1 VAKLLYR
8 LAHLARRRRGLVL
21 GIWLLVLAIA
31 GVGAVG
37 FAGKTTNQFSIP
49 GTQSQQALDHLREKL
64 PQAAGASGRIV
75 FAAPQGR
82 TITAPEAQQAIEG
95 VMAQV
100 GKTGQVAGAF
110 SPFTTKAISPD
121 QRIGLAQVQFS
132 VSPPE
137 LTDQTKNAIKAAT
150 DAATKAG
157 LEVAYSQEI
166 AGQMVAI
173 GATEG
178 IGVLIAAL
186 VLALTFGSLVA
197 AGLPMLTALVGVGIG
212 IGGLY
217 ALTSVIDMS
226 STAPVLAMMLGLAVG
241 IDYALFIVHRH
252 RKQVMS
258 GMDVDESIARAIGT
272 AGSAVFFAGL
282 TVIIALVGLT
292 IVGIPF
298 LSVMGLAAA
307 ATVGVAVLI
316 ALTLLPAILGFVGKR
331 IVSTKAASATT
342 ARAESRDLTK
352 KEAFGYRWARGIARR
367 PITALVLIVV
377 ALGALAIPAF
387 SLQMGL
393 PDDSTA
399 PDGSPQ
405 QRANALVTEA
415 FGPGFSGPLIVVADL
430 PSGVN
435 PQTALGA
442 LAGRL
447 GGVPDVTRV
456 VPAGVSPDG
465 TTAVLQMIPASG
477 PSTEATKQLVA
488 NLRGMVGEIHA
499 QTGSTIGVTGQTAI
513 NIDVSQKL
521 SDALP
526 LYLLVIVG
534 LSLILLAIMFRSI
547 LVPLKAT
554 AGFLLTVAASI
565 GAVVAIF
572 QWGWLGSVIG
582 VSHGAPI
589 ISFLPILMTGIL
601 FGLAMDYEVF
611 LVSGMRESFVHGDE
625 PRKAVVNGFGHSA
638 RVVTAA
644 ALIMTSVF
652 LGFVFSSDT
661 VIKSMGF
668 ALAFGVLVDAF
679 VIRMTLV
686 PALMTLFGRAA
697 WWFPRVLDRITPNV
711 DVEGE
716 TLARHMRKR
725 GRTAYVLCGRS
736 LSTEN

>member
-8 LAHLARRRRGLVL
+8 LAHFARRRRGLVL
-21 GIWLLVLAIA
+21 GVWLLVLAIA
-31 GVGAVG
+31 GAGALG
-37 FAGKTTNQFSIP
+37 LSGHTTNQFAIP
-49 GTQSQQALDHLREKL
+49 GTQSQQALDHLKDKL
-64 PQAAGASGRIV
+64 PQSAGASGRIV

-82 TITAPEAQQAIEG
+82 TITAPEVRQVIDG

-110 SPFTTKAISPD
+110 SPSMTKAISPD

-137 LTDQTKNAIKAAT
+137 VTDQTKDAIKAA
-150 DAATKAG
+150 AEEATKAG

-178 IGVLIAAL
+178 IGVVIAAL

-197 AGLPMLTALVGVGIG
+197 AGLPMLTALIGVGIG
-212 IGGLY
+212 IGGLF

-252 RKQVMS
+252 RKQVLS

-307 ATVGVAVLI
+307 ATVAIAVLV
-316 ALTLLPAILGFVGKR
+316 ALTLVPAILGFVGKR
-331 IVSTKAASATT
+331 IVSAKAVAK
-342 ARAESRDLTK
+342 AEKTGED
-352 KEAFGYRWARGIARR
+352 KEAFGYRWARGVARR
-367 PITALVLIVV
+367 PVTALVLIVV
-377 ALGALAIPAF
+377 SLGALAIPAF
-387 SLQMGL
+387 SLEMGL

-405 QRANALVTEA
+405 QRANALVTEG

-430 PSGVN
+430 PSGVD
-435 PQTALGA
+435 PQVALGT
-442 LAGRL
+442 LVGKL
-447 GGVPDVTRV
+447 EHVPDVVRA

-465 TTAVLQMIPASG
+465 ATAVVQVIPASG
-477 PSTEATKQLVA
+477 PSTEATKDLVSR
-488 NLRGMVGEIHA
+488 LRGLTGEVHA
-499 QTGSTIGVTGQTAI
+499 QTGSTIGVTGQTAL

-526 LYLLVIVG
+526 LYLVVIVG
-534 LSLILLAIMFRSI
+534 LSLILLAVMFRSI
-547 LVPLKAT
+547 LVPVKAT

-572 QWGWLGSVIG
+572 QWGWLGDLVG
-582 VSHGAPI
+582 VSHGGPI

-652 LGFVFSSDT
+652 LGFVFSHDT

-679 VIRMTLV
+679 IVRMTLV

-697 WWFPRVLDRITPNV
+697 WWYPRLLDRITPNV

-716 TLARHMRKR
+716 TLARHIEQAEQPDKVPAR
-725 GRTAYVLCGRS
+725 V
-736 LSTEN
+736 

>member
-8 LAHLARRRRGLVL
+8 LAHFARRRRGLVL
-21 GIWLLVLAIA
+21 GVWLLVLAIA
-31 GVGAVG
+31 GAGALG
-37 FAGKTTNQFSIP
+37 LSGHTTNQFAIP
-49 GTQSQQALDHLREKL
+49 GTQSQQALDHLKDKL
-64 PQAAGASGRIV
+64 PQSAGASGRIV

-82 TITAPEAQQAIEG
+82 TITAPEVRQVIDG

-110 SPFTTKAISPD
+110 SPSMTKAISPD

-137 LTDQTKNAIKAAT
+137 VTDQTKDAIKAAAE
-150 DAATKAG
+150 AATKAG

-178 IGVLIAAL
+178 IGVVIAAL

-197 AGLPMLTALVGVGIG
+197 AGLPMLTALIGVGIG
-212 IGGLY
+212 IGGLF

-252 RKQVMS
+252 RKQVLS

-307 ATVGVAVLI
+307 ATVAIAVLV
-316 ALTLLPAILGFVGKR
+316 ALTLVPAILGFVGKR
-331 IVSTKAASATT
+331 IVSAKAVAK
-342 ARAESRDLTK
+342 AEKTGED
-352 KEAFGYRWARGIARR
+352 KEAFGYRWARGVARR
-367 PITALVLIVV
+367 PVTALVLIVV
-377 ALGALAIPAF
+377 SLGALAIPAF
-387 SLQMGL
+387 SLEMGL

-405 QRANALVTEA
+405 QRANALVTEG

-430 PSGVN
+430 PSGVD
-435 PQTALGA
+435 PQVALGT
-442 LAGRL
+442 LVGKL
-447 GGVPDVTRV
+447 EHVPDVVRA

-465 TTAVLQMIPASG
+465 ATAVVQVIPASG
-477 PSTEATKQLVA
+477 PSTEATKDLVSR
-488 NLRGMVGEIHA
+488 LRGLTGEVHA
-499 QTGSTIGVTGQTAI
+499 QTGSTIGVTGQTAL

-526 LYLLVIVG
+526 LYLVVIVG
-534 LSLILLAIMFRSI
+534 LSLILLAVMFRSI
-547 LVPLKAT
+547 LVPVKAT

-572 QWGWLGSVIG
+572 QWGWLGDLVG
-582 VSHGAPI
+582 VSHGGPI

-652 LGFVFSSDT
+652 LGFVFSHDT

-679 VIRMTLV
+679 IVRMTLV

-697 WWFPRVLDRITPNV
+697 WWYPRLLDRITPNV

-716 TLARHMRKR
+716 TLARHIEQAEQPDKVPAR
-725 GRTAYVLCGRS
+725 V
-736 LSTEN
+736 

>member
-1 VAKLLYR
+1 MAKLLYR
-8 LAHLARRRRGLVL
+8 LAHFARRRRGLVL
-21 GIWLLVLAIA
+21 GVWLLVLAIA

-37 FAGKTTNQFSIP
+37 LSGSTTNQFAIP
-49 GTQSQQALDHLREKL
+49 GTASQQALDHLRDKL

-75 FAAPQGR
+75 FAAPQGK
-82 TITAPEAQQAIEG
+82 TITDPQTQQLIDG

-100 GKTGQVAGAF
+100 GKTSQVAGAF
-110 SPFTTKAISPD
+110 SPSVTKAISPD

-137 LTDQTKNAIKAAT
+137 VTDQTKDAIKAAVGQ
-150 DAATKAG
+150 ASNAG

-186 VLALTFGSLVA
+186 VLVLTFGSLVA
-197 AGLPMLTALVGVGIG
+197 AGLPLLTALIGVGIG
-212 IGGLY
+212 IAGLY

-252 RKQVMS
+252 RKQVLS

-307 ATVGVAVLI
+307 ATVAVAVLI
-316 ALTLLPAILGFVGKR
+316 ALTLVPAILGFVGKR
-331 IVSTKAASATT
+331 IVSAKAQAK
-342 ARAESRDLTK
+342 AEET
-352 KEAFGYRWARGIARR
+352 KEAFGYRWARGVSKR
-367 PITALVLIVV
+367 PVTALVLIVLS
-377 ALGALAIPAF
+377 LGALAIPAF
-387 SLQMGL
+387 SLENGL

-399 PDGSPQ
+399 PQGSPQ

-435 PQTALGA
+435 PQNAMGA
-442 LAGRL
+442 LAGKL
-447 GGVPDVTRV
+447 SAVQDVTRV
-456 VPAGVSPDG
+456 VPAGLSQDG
-465 TTAVLQMIPASG
+465 TTAVLQLIPASG
-477 PSTEATKQLVA
+477 PSTQETKDLVA
-488 NLRGMVGEIHA
+488 RLRSLTPEIHA
-499 QTGSTIGVTGQTAI
+499 QTGSSIGVTGQTALK
-513 NIDVSQKL
+513 IDVSQKL

-526 LYLLVIVG
+526 LYLIVIVG
-534 LSLILLAIMFRSI
+534 PSLILLAIMFRSI

-572 QWGWLGSVIG
+572 QWGWLGSLIG
-582 VSHGAPI
+582 VTHGAPI

-611 LVSGMRESFVHGDE
+611 LVSGMRESYVHGDT
-625 PRKAVVNGFGHSA
+625 PRQAVVNGFGHSA

-652 LGFVFSSDT
+652 MGFVFSHDT

-668 ALAFGVLVDAF
+668 ALAFGVLIDAF

-697 WWFPRVLDRITPNV
+697 WWFPRWLDRITPNV

-716 TLARHMRKR
+716 TLARHIEQ
-725 GRTAYVLCGRS
+725 
-736 LSTEN
+736 TEQPERVPETV

>member
-8 LAHLARRRRGLVL
+8 LAHAARRRRGLVL
-21 GIWLLVLAIA
+21 GVWLLVLLIA
-31 GVGAVG
+31 GFSALGLSG
-37 FAGKTTNQFSIP
+37 QTTNQFAIP
-49 GTQSQQALDHLREKL
+49 GTQSQQALDHLRDKL

-75 FAAPQGR
+75 FAAPQGK
-82 TITAPEAQQAIEG
+82 TLAESQPLIDG
-95 VMAQV
+95 VMAQI
-100 GKTGQVAGAF
+100 GKTEQVAGAF
-110 SPFTTKAISPD
+110 SPFVTKAVSPD

-137 LTDQTKNAIKAAT
+137 VKESTKDAIKQAVRTAEN
-150 DAATKAG
+150 AG

-166 AGQMVAI
+166 AGEMVAI

-186 VLALTFGSLVA
+186 VLVLTFGSLVA
-197 AGLPMLTALVGVGIG
+197 AGLPLLTAVVGVGIG

-217 ALTSVIDMS
+217 GLTSVIDMS

-252 RKQVMS
+252 RKQVLA
-258 GMDVDESIARAIGT
+258 GMEVNESIARAIGT

-282 TVIIALVGLT
+282 TVIIALAGLT

-307 ATVGVAVLI
+307 ATVAIAVLV
-316 ALTLLPAILGFVGKR
+316 ALTLVPAILGFVGER
-331 IVSTKAASATT
+331 IVSKK
-342 ARAESRDLTK
+342 ARAKASDEVPTK
-352 KEAFGYRWARGIARR
+352 EPFGYRWARGVARK

-377 ALGALAIPAF
+377 SLGALAIPAF
-387 SLQMGL
+387 SLEMGL

-399 PDGSPQ
+399 TEGSPQ

-430 PSGVN
+430 APGAN
-435 PQTALGA
+435 PQAALGS
-442 LAGRL
+442 LVSKL
-447 GGVPDVTRV
+447 SSVPDVTRV

-465 TTAVLQMIPASG
+465 TTAVLQLIPNSG
-477 PSTEATKQLVA
+477 PSTEATKDLVSR
-488 NLRGMVGEIHA
+488 LRELTGEVKA
-499 QTGSTIGVTGQTAI
+499 QTGSTIGVTGQTAL

-521 SDALP
+521 ADALP

-547 LVPLKAT
+547 LVPIKAT

-572 QWGWLGSVIG
+572 QWGWLGDLLG
-582 VSHGAPI
+582 VSHGSPI

-611 LVSGMRESFVHGDE
+611 LVSGMRESFVKGAT
-625 PRKAVVNGFGHSA
+625 PREAVIDGFGHSA

-644 ALIMTSVF
+644 ALIMTAVF
-652 LGFVFSSDT
+652 MGFVFSHDT

-668 ALAFGVLVDAF
+668 ALAFGVLIDAF
-679 VIRMTLV
+679 IVRMTLV
-686 PALMTLFGRAA
+686 PALMTLFGKAA
-697 WWFPRVLDRITPNV
+697 WWYPKPLDRITPNV

-716 TLARHMRKR
+716 TLARHIGQQEQHEKVPQP
-725 GRTAYVLCGRS
+725 A
-736 LSTEN
+736 

>member
-8 LAHLARRRRGLVL
+8 LAHAARRRRGLVL
-21 GIWLLVLAIA
+21 GVWLLVLLIA
-31 GVGAVG
+31 GFSALGLSG
-37 FAGKTTNQFSIP
+37 QTTNQFAIP
-49 GTQSQQALDHLREKL
+49 GTQSQQALDHLRDKL

-82 TITAPEAQQAIEG
+82 TLAESQPLIDG
-95 VMAQV
+95 VMAQI
-100 GKTGQVAGAF
+100 GKTEQVAGAF
-110 SPFTTKAISPD
+110 SPFVTQAVSPD

-137 LTDQTKNAIKAAT
+137 VKESTKDAIKQAVKTAEN
-150 DAATKAG
+150 AG

-166 AGQMVAI
+166 AGEMVAI

-186 VLALTFGSLVA
+186 VLVLTFGSLVA
-197 AGLPMLTALVGVGIG
+197 AGLPLLTAIVGVGIG

-217 ALTSVIDMS
+217 GLTSVIDMS

-252 RKQVMS
+252 RKQVLA
-258 GMDVDESIARAIGT
+258 GMEVNESIARAIGT

-282 TVIIALVGLT
+282 TVIIALAGLT

-307 ATVGVAVLI
+307 ATVAIAVLV
-316 ALTLLPAILGFVGKR
+316 ALTLVPAILGFVGER
-331 IVSTKAASATT
+331 IVSKK
-342 ARAESRDLTK
+342 ARAKASDEVPTK
-352 KEAFGYRWARGIARR
+352 EPFGYRWARGVARK

-377 ALGALAIPAF
+377 SLGALAIPAF
-387 SLQMGL
+387 SLEMGL

-399 PDGSPQ
+399 TEGSPQ
-405 QRANALVTEA
+405 QRANALVTQA

-430 PSGVN
+430 APGTD
-435 PQTALGA
+435 PQAALGS
-442 LAGRL
+442 LVGKL
-447 GGVPDVTRV
+447 SSVQDVTRV
-456 VPAGVSPDG
+456 VPAGVSTDG
-465 TTAVLQMIPASG
+465 TTAVLQLIPGSG
-477 PSTEATKQLVA
+477 PSTEATKDLVSR
-488 NLRGMVGEIHA
+488 LRELTGEIKA
-499 QTGSTIGVTGQTAI
+499 QTGSTIGVTGQTAL
-513 NIDVSQKL
+513 NIDVSEKL
-521 SDALP
+521 ADALP

-547 LVPLKAT
+547 LVPIKAT

-572 QWGWLGSVIG
+572 QWGWLGDLLG
-582 VSHGAPI
+582 VSHGSPI

-611 LVSGMRESFVHGDE
+611 LVSGMRESFVKGST
-625 PRKAVVNGFGHSA
+625 PREAVIDGFGHSA

-644 ALIMTSVF
+644 ALIMTAVF
-652 LGFVFSSDT
+652 MGFVFSHDT

-668 ALAFGVLVDAF
+668 ALAFGVLIDAF
-679 VIRMTLV
+679 VVRMTLV
-686 PALMTLFGRAA
+686 PALMTLFGKAA
-697 WWFPRVLDRITPNV
+697 WWYPRPLDRITPNV

-716 TLARHMRKR
+716 TLARHIGQQDQPEKVPQP
-725 GRTAYVLCGRS
+725 A
-736 LSTEN
+736 

>member
-1 VAKLLYR
+1 MAKLLYR
-8 LAHLARRRRGLVL
+8 LAHAARRRRGLVL

-31 GVGAVG
+31 GIGALG
-37 FAGKTTNQFSIP
+37 FAGQTTNQFSIP
-49 GTQSQQALDHLREKL
+49 GTESQRALDHLKDKL

-75 FAAPQGR
+75 FAAPPGR
-82 TITAPEAQQAIEG
+82 TLDESKQAID
-95 VMAQV
+95 AAITQV
-100 GKTGQVAGAF
+100 GKTDQVSGAF
-110 SPFTTKAISPD
+110 SPFVTKAIGD
-121 QRIGLAQVQFS
+121 GGRIGLAQVQFS

-137 LTDQTKNAIKAAT
+137 VKEETKAAIKSAV
-150 DAATKAG
+150 DAVGTSTG

-166 AGQMVAI
+166 AGEMVAI

-178 IGVLIAAL
+178 IGVVIAAIVL
-186 VLALTFGSLVA
+186 VLTFGSLVA

-212 IGGLY
+212 VGGLY

-226 STAPVLAMMLGLAVG
+226 STAPVLALMLGLAVG

-252 RKQVMS
+252 RKQVLG
-258 GMDVDESIARAIGT
+258 GMDVTESIARAIGT

-292 IVGIPF
+292 VVGIPF

-307 ATVGVAVLI
+307 ATVAVAVLI
-316 ALTLLPAILGFVGKR
+316 ALTLVPAILGYVGDR
-331 IVSTKAASATT
+331 IVSDK
-342 ARAESRDLTK
+342 ARAKDADPDRR
-352 KEAFGYRWARGIARR
+352 EAFGYRWGRAVSRR

-377 ALGALAIPAF
+377 SLGAIAIPAF
-387 SLQMGL
+387 SLEMGL

-399 PDGSPQ
+399 QEGSPQ
-405 QRANALVTEA
+405 QRANALVTQA
-415 FGPGFSGPLIVVADL
+415 FGPGFSGPLVVVADL
-430 PSGVN
+430 PSGVD
-435 PQTALGA
+435 PEQAVGA
-442 LAGRL
+442 LVGKL
-447 GGVPDVTRV
+447 NSVKDVTRV
-456 VPAGVSPDG
+456 VPAGLSLDK
-465 TTAVLQMIPASG
+465 TAAVLQVIPGSG
-477 PSTEATKQLVA
+477 PSTEATKDLVSR
-488 NLRGMVGEIHA
+488 LRELTGEVKA
-499 QTGSTIGVTGQTAI
+499 QTGSSIGVTGQTAL

-526 LYLLVIVG
+526 TYLIVIVG

-547 LVPLKAT
+547 LVPIKAT

-572 QWGWLGSVIG
+572 QWGWLGDLLG
-582 VSHGAPI
+582 LSHGSPI

-611 LVSGMRESFVHGDE
+611 LVSGMREAYVHGDT
-625 PRKAVVNGFGHSA
+625 PRDAVVDGLGHSA

-644 ALIMTSVF
+644 ALIMTAVF
-652 LGFVFSSDT
+652 LGFVFSHDT

-668 ALAFGVLVDAF
+668 ALAFGVMVDAF

-686 PALMTLFGRAA
+686 PALMTLFGKAA
-697 WWFPRVLDRITPNV
+697 WWYPKSLDRITPNV

-716 TLARHMRKR
+716 TLARHIGQRDQREK
-725 GRTAYVLCGRS
+725 VPQPV
-736 LSTEN
+736 

>member
-8 LAHLARRRRGLVL
+8 LAHFARRRRGLVL
-21 GIWLLVLAIA
+21 GVWLLVLAIA
-31 GVGAVG
+31 GAGALG
-37 FAGKTTNQFSIP
+37 LSGHTTNQFAIP
-49 GTQSQQALDHLREKL
+49 GTQSQQALDHLKDKL
-64 PQAAGASGRIV
+64 PQSAGASGRIV

-82 TITAPEAQQAIEG
+82 TITAPEVRQMIDG

-110 SPFTTKAISPD
+110 SPSMTKAISPD

-137 LTDQTKNAIKAAT
+137 VTDQTKDAIKAA
-150 DAATKAG
+150 AEEATKAG

-178 IGVLIAAL
+178 IGVVIAAL

-197 AGLPMLTALVGVGIG
+197 AGLPMLTALIGVGIG
-212 IGGLY
+212 IGGLF

-252 RKQVMS
+252 RKQVLS

-307 ATVGVAVLI
+307 ATVAIAVLV
-316 ALTLLPAILGFVGKR
+316 ALTLVPAILGFVGKR
-331 IVSTKAASATT
+331 IVSAKAVAK
-342 ARAESRDLTK
+342 AEKTGED
-352 KEAFGYRWARGIARR
+352 KEAFGYRWARGVARR
-367 PITALVLIVV
+367 PVTALVLIVV
-377 ALGALAIPAF
+377 SLGALAIPAF
-387 SLQMGL
+387 SLEMGL

-405 QRANALVTEA
+405 QRANALVTEG

-430 PSGVN
+430 PSGVD
-435 PQTALGA
+435 PQVALGT
-442 LAGRL
+442 LVGKL
-447 GGVPDVTRV
+447 EHVPDVVRA

-465 TTAVLQMIPASG
+465 ATAVVQVIPASG
-477 PSTEATKQLVA
+477 PSTEATKDLVSR
-488 NLRGMVGEIHA
+488 LRGLTGEVHA
-499 QTGSTIGVTGQTAI
+499 QTGSTIGVTGQTAL

-526 LYLLVIVG
+526 LYLVVIVG
-534 LSLILLAIMFRSI
+534 LSLILLAVMFRSI
-547 LVPLKAT
+547 LVPVKAT

-572 QWGWLGSVIG
+572 QWGWLGDLVG
-582 VSHGAPI
+582 VSHGGPI

-652 LGFVFSSDT
+652 LGFVFSHDT

-679 VIRMTLV
+679 IVRMTLV

-697 WWFPRVLDRITPNV
+697 WWYPRLLDRITPNV

-716 TLARHMRKR
+716 TLARHIEQAEQPDKVPAR
-725 GRTAYVLCGRS
+725 V
-736 LSTEN
+736 

>member
-1 VAKLLYR
+1 MAKLLYR
-8 LAHLARRRRGLVL
+8 LAHFARRRRGLVL
-21 GIWLLVLAIA
+21 GVWLLILAIA
-31 GVGAVG
+31 AGGAIG
-37 FAGKTTNQFSIP
+37 LSGSTTNQFSIP
-49 GTQSQQALDHLREKL
+49 GTASQQALDHLRDKL

-75 FAAPQGR
+75 FAAPQGK
-82 TITAPEAQQAIEG
+82 TITDPQTQALIDG

-100 GKTGQVAGAF
+100 GKTSQVAGAF
-110 SPFTTKAISPD
+110 SPSVTKAISPD

-137 LTDQTKNAIKAAT
+137 VTDQTKDAIKAAVGQ
-150 DAATKAG
+150 AGNAG

-186 VLALTFGSLVA
+186 VLVLTFGSLVA
-197 AGLPMLTALVGVGIG
+197 AGLPLLTALVGVGIG

-252 RKQVMS
+252 RKQVLS

-307 ATVGVAVLI
+307 ATVAVAVLI
-316 ALTLLPAILGFVGKR
+316 ALTLVPAILGFVGKR
-331 IVSTKAASATT
+331 IVSAK
-342 ARAESRDLTK
+342 ARAKAEDS
-352 KEAFGYRWARGIARR
+352 KEAFGYRWARGVSKR
-367 PITALVLIVV
+367 PVTALVLIVLS
-377 ALGALAIPAF
+377 LGALAIPAF
-387 SLQMGL
+387 SLENGL

-399 PDGSPQ
+399 PQGSPQ

-435 PQTALGA
+435 PQNAMGA
-442 LAGRL
+442 LVGKL
-447 GGVPDVTRV
+447 STVQDVTRV
-456 VPAGVSPDG
+456 VPAGVSQDG
-465 TTAVLQMIPASG
+465 TTAVLQLIPASG
-477 PSTEATKQLVA
+477 PSTQETKDLVA
-488 NLRGMVGEIHA
+488 RLRSLTPEIHS
-499 QTGSTIGVTGQTAI
+499 QTGSSIGVTGQTAL

-526 LYLLVIVG
+526 LYLVVIVG

-547 LVPLKAT
+547 LVPVKAT

-572 QWGWLGSVIG
+572 QWGWLGSLIG
-582 VSHGAPI
+582 VTHGAPI

-611 LVSGMRESFVHGDE
+611 LVSGMRESYVHGDT
-625 PRKAVVNGFGHSA
+625 PKQAVVNGFGHSA

-652 LGFVFSSDT
+652 MGFVFSHDT

-668 ALAFGVLVDAF
+668 ALAFGVLIDAF

-697 WWFPRVLDRITPNV
+697 WWFPRWLDRITPNV

-716 TLARHMRKR
+716 TLARHV
-725 GRTAYVLCGRS
+725 GQ
-736 LSTEN
+736 TEQPERVPETV

>member
-1 VAKLLYR
+1 MAKLLYR
-8 LAHLARRRRGLVL
+8 LAHFANRRRGLVL
-21 GIWLLVLAIA
+21 GIWLLVLAVA
-31 GVGAVG
+31 GIGALG
-37 FAGKTTNQFSIP
+37 FAGSTTNQFSIP
-49 GTQSQQALDHLREKL
+49 GTQSQHALDHLKEKL

-75 FAAPQGR
+75 FAAPKGR
-82 TITAPEAQQAIEG
+82 TITAPEAQQAIDAA
-95 VMAQV
+95 VAQV
-100 GKTGQVAGAF
+100 GRTGQVAGAF
-110 SPFTTKAISPD
+110 SPSVTKAISPD

-132 VSPPE
+132 VSPSE
-137 LTDQTKNAIKAAT
+137 ISDQTKDAIKAAAET
-150 DAATKAG
+150 VTRSG
-157 LEVAYSQEI
+157 IEVAYSQEI

-178 IGVLIAAL
+178 IGVAVAAL
-186 VLALTFGSLVA
+186 VLVLTFGSLLA
-197 AGLPMLTALVGVGIG
+197 AGLPLLMALIGVGIG

-252 RKQVMS
+252 RKQVMG
-258 GMDVDESIARAIGT
+258 GMEVGESIARAIGT

-292 IVGIPF
+292 VVGIPF

-307 ATVGVAVLI
+307 ATVGVAVLL

-331 IVSTKAASATT
+331 IVSEKAVAKAASEI
-342 ARAESRDLTK
+342 AR
-352 KEAFGYRWARGIARR
+352 KEPFGYRWARGVAKR
-367 PITALVLIVV
+367 PITALLLIVV

-387 SLQMGL
+387 ALQQGL

-405 QRANALVTEA
+405 QRANALVTEG
-415 FGPGFSGPLIVVADL
+415 FGPGFSGPLVVVADL
-430 PSGVN
+430 PSGVA
-435 PQTALGA
+435 PQAALGT
-442 LAGRL
+442 LVGKL
-447 GGVPDVTRV
+447 SSVPDVTRV

-465 TTAVLQMIPASG
+465 TTAVLQLVPSSG
-477 PSTEATKQLVA
+477 PSDEATKNLVN
-488 NLRGMVGEIHA
+488 NLRGLAGEVHA

-526 LYLLVIVG
+526 TYLLVIVG
-534 LSLILLAIMFRSI
+534 LSLILLAIVFRSI
-547 LVPLKAT
+547 LVPIKAT

-565 GAVVAIF
+565 GAVVMVF
-572 QWGWLGSVIG
+572 QWNWFGLL
-582 VSHGAPI
+582 SHGAPI

-625 PRKAVVNGFGHSA
+625 PRKAVVDGFGHSA

-644 ALIMTSVF
+644 ALIMTAVF
-652 LGFVFSSDT
+652 LGFMFSSDT

-668 ALAFGVLVDAF
+668 ALAFGVLLDAF

-716 TLARHMRKR
+716 TLAQHI
-725 GRTAYVLCGRS
+725 AQ
-736 LSTEN
+736 TEEPERVPSRV

>member
-21 GIWLLVLAIA
+21 GIWLLVLAVTGI
-31 GVGAVG
+31 GVIG
-37 FAGKTTNQFSIP
+37 FAGSTTNQFSIP
-49 GTQSQQALDHLREKL
+49 DTQSQQALDHLKDKL
-64 PQAAGASGRIV
+64 PKAAGASGRIV
-75 FAAPQGR
+75 FAAPAGK
-82 TITAPEAQQAIEG
+82 TITAPEAQQAIDD
-95 VMAQV
+95 VIAQV
-100 GKTGQVAGAF
+100 GKTSQVAAAY
-110 SPFTTKAISPD
+110 SPAATKAISPD

-132 VSPPE
+132 VSPSE
-137 LTDQTKNAIKAAT
+137 LTDQTKDTIKAAAGT
-150 DAATKAG
+150 AATKAG

-166 AGQMVAI
+166 AGQIVAI

-178 IGVLIAAL
+178 IGVVIAAL

-217 ALTSVIDMS
+217 ALTSVIVMS

-307 ATVGVAVLI
+307 ATVAIAVLI
-316 ALTLLPAILGFVGKR
+316 ALTLLPALLGFVGKR
-331 IVSTKAASATT
+331 IVSAKAMAKAKS
-342 ARAESRDLTK
+342 AESGEQKT
-352 KEAFGYRWARGIARR
+352 KEAFGYRWARGVARR
-367 PITALVLIVV
+367 PIVALVLIVV

-387 SLQMGL
+387 SLELGL

-405 QRANALVTEA
+405 QRANALVTEG
-415 FGPGFSGPLIVVADL
+415 FGPGFSGPLVVVADL
-430 PSGVN
+430 PAGVN
-435 PQTALGA
+435 PQAALGT
-442 LAGRL
+442 LTTKL
-447 GGVPDVTRV
+447 SSVPDVTRV

-465 TTAVLQMIPASG
+465 TTAVLQLVPASG

-488 NLRGMVGEIHA
+488 HLRDLRDEVHA
-499 QTGSTIGVTGQTAI
+499 QTGSSIGVTGHTAI

-565 GAVVAIF
+565 GAVVAVF
-572 QWGWLGSVIG
+572 QWGWLGSLIG

-611 LVSGMRESFVHGDE
+611 LVSGMRESFVHGDK
-625 PRKAVVNGFGHSA
+625 PRDAVVNGFGHSA

-652 LGFVFSSDT
+652 LGFVVSSDT

-668 ALAFGVLVDAF
+668 ALAFGVLIDAF

-716 TLARHMRKR
+716 TLARHIEQ
-725 GRTAYVLCGRS
+725 
-736 LSTEN
+736 TEQPERVPETV

>member
-8 LAHLARRRRGLVL
+8 LAHAARRRRGLVL
-21 GIWLLVLAIA
+21 GVWLLVLLIA
-31 GVGAVG
+31 GIGAVG
-37 FAGKTTNQFSIP
+37 LSGKTTNQFSIP
-49 GTQSQQALDHLREKL
+49 GTESQQALDHLRDKL

-75 FAAPQGR
+75 FAAPQGK
-82 TITAPEAQQAIEG
+82 TITDPATQQAIDG
-95 VMAQV
+95 VMAQI
-100 GKTGQVAGAF
+100 GKTNQVAGAF
-110 SPFTTKAISPD
+110 SPFVTKAISPD

-137 LTDQTKNAIKAAT
+137 VTNETKDTIKTAVRAA
-150 DAATKAG
+150 AESSG

-166 AGQMVAI
+166 AGEMVAI

-178 IGVLIAAL
+178 IGVVIAAL
-186 VLALTFGSLVA
+186 VLVMTFGSLVA
-197 AGLPMLTALVGVGIG
+197 AGLPLLTALVGVGIG

-217 ALTSVIDMS
+217 GLTSVIDMS

-252 RKQVMS
+252 RKQVLS

-282 TVIIALVGLT
+282 TVIIALAGLT

-307 ATVGVAVLI
+307 ATVAVAVLV
-316 ALTLLPAILGFVGKR
+316 ALTLVPAILGFVGKR
-331 IVSTKAASATT
+331 IVSEKAM
-342 ARAESRDLTK
+342 ARALEDKPR
-352 KEAFGYRWARGIARR
+352 KEAFGYRWAKGVAKR
-367 PITALVLIVV
+367 PITAFLLIFVS
-377 ALGALAIPAF
+377 LGALAIPAF
-387 SLQMGL
+387 SLEMGL

-430 PSGVN
+430 PSGAN
-435 PQTALGA
+435 PQAALGT
-442 LAGRL
+442 LVGKL
-447 GGVPDVTRV
+447 GTVPDVTRV
-456 VPAGVSPDG
+456 VPAGVSSDG
-465 TTAVLQMIPASG
+465 TTAVLQLIPASG
-477 PSTEATKQLVA
+477 PSSEATKDLVA
-488 NLRGMVGEIHA
+488 HLRELTGEIQS
-499 QTGSTIGVTGQTAI
+499 QTGSTIGVTGQTAL

-521 SDALP
+521 ADALP
-526 LYLLVIVG
+526 LYLIVIVG

-572 QWGWLGSVIG
+572 QWGWLGDLIG

-611 LVSGMRESFVHGDE
+611 LVSGMRESFVHNGE
-625 PRKAVVNGFGHSA
+625 ARPAVIDGFGHSA

-644 ALIMTSVF
+644 ALIMTAVF
-652 LGFVFSSDT
+652 MGFVFSHDT

-697 WWFPRVLDRITPNV
+697 WWYPRLLDRITPNV

-716 TLARHMRKR
+716 TLAQHIGQQEQRER
-725 GRTAYVLCGRS
+725 VP
-736 LSTEN
+736 EPV

>member
-8 LAHLARRRRGLVL
+8 LAHAVRRRRGLVL
-21 GIWLLVLAIA
+21 GVWLLVLLIA
-31 GVGAVG
+31 GFSALGLSG
-37 FAGKTTNQFSIP
+37 QTTNQFSIP
-49 GTQSQQALDHLREKL
+49 GTQSQQALDHLRDKL

-75 FAAPQGR
+75 FAAPQGK
-82 TITAPEAQQAIEG
+82 TLAESQPLIDG
-95 VMAQV
+95 VMAQI
-100 GKTGQVAGAF
+100 GKTEQVAGAF
-110 SPFTTKAISPD
+110 SPFVTKALSPD

-137 LTDQTKNAIKAAT
+137 VKESTKDAIKEAVQTAESS
-150 DAATKAG
+150 G

-166 AGQMVAI
+166 AGEMVAI

-186 VLALTFGSLVA
+186 VLVLTFGSLVA
-197 AGLPMLTALVGVGIG
+197 AGLPLLTAVVGVGIG

-217 ALTSVIDMS
+217 GLTSVIDMS

-252 RKQVMS
+252 RKQVLA
-258 GMDVDESIARAIGT
+258 GMEVNESIARAIGT

-282 TVIIALVGLT
+282 TVIIALAGLT

-307 ATVGVAVLI
+307 ATVAIAVLV
-316 ALTLLPAILGFVGKR
+316 ALTLVPAILGFVGER
-331 IVSTKAASATT
+331 IVSKK
-342 ARAESRDLTK
+342 ARAKASDEVPTK
-352 KEAFGYRWARGIARR
+352 EPFGYRWARGVARK

-377 ALGALAIPAF
+377 SLGALAIPAF
-387 SLQMGL
+387 SLEMGL

-399 PDGSPQ
+399 TEGSPQ

-415 FGPGFSGPLIVVADL
+415 FGPGFSGPLVVVADL
-430 PSGVN
+430 APGAD
-435 PQTALGA
+435 PQAALGS
-442 LAGRL
+442 LVSKL
-447 GGVPDVTRV
+447 SSVPDVTRV

-465 TTAVLQMIPASG
+465 TTAVLQLIPNSG
-477 PSTEATKQLVA
+477 PSTEATKDLVSR
-488 NLRGMVGEIHA
+488 LRDLTGEVKA
-499 QTGSTIGVTGQTAI
+499 QTGSTIGVTGQTAL

-521 SDALP
+521 ADALP

-547 LVPLKAT
+547 LVPIKAT

-572 QWGWLGSVIG
+572 QWGWLGDLLG
-582 VSHGAPI
+582 VSHGSPI

-611 LVSGMRESFVHGDE
+611 LVSGMRESFVKGAT
-625 PRKAVVNGFGHSA
+625 PREAVVEGFGHSA

-644 ALIMTSVF
+644 ALIMTAVF
-652 LGFVFSSDT
+652 MGFVFSHDT

-668 ALAFGVLVDAF
+668 ALAFGVLIDAF
-679 VIRMTLV
+679 IVRMTLV
-686 PALMTLFGRAA
+686 PALMTLFGKAA
-697 WWFPRVLDRITPNV
+697 WWYPKPLDRITPNV

-716 TLARHMRKR
+716 TLARHIGQQDQPEKVPQP
-725 GRTAYVLCGRS
+725 A
-736 LSTEN
+736 

>member
-1 VAKLLYR
+1 MAKLLYR
-8 LAHLARRRRGLVL
+8 LAHAARRRRGLVL
-21 GIWLLVLAIA
+21 GIWLLVLAVA
-31 GVGAVG
+31 GIGALG
-37 FAGKTTNQFSIP
+37 FAGQTTNQFSIP
-49 GTQSQQALDHLREKL
+49 GTESQRALDHLKDKL

-75 FAAPQGR
+75 FAAPQGKTLAQEQQ
-82 TITAPEAQQAIEG
+82 TIDGVIAQI
-95 VMAQV
+95 
-100 GKTGQVAGAF
+100 GKTEQVAGAF
-110 SPFTTKAISPD
+110 SPFVTQAVSQD
-121 QRIGLAQVQFS
+121 GRIGLAQVQFS

-137 LTDQTKNAIKAAT
+137 VKESTKDAIKTAVQAA
-150 DAATKAG
+150 ANSG
-157 LEVAYSQEI
+157 MEVAYSQEI
-166 AGQMVAI
+166 AGEMVAI
-173 GATEG
+173 GVTEG
-178 IGVLIAAL
+178 IGVVIAAIVL
-186 VLALTFGSLVA
+186 VLTFGSLVA
-197 AGLPMLTALVGVGIG
+197 AGLPLLTAIVGVGIG

-226 STAPVLAMMLGLAVG
+226 STAPVLALMLGLAVG

-252 RKQVMS
+252 RKQVLG
-258 GMDVDESIARAIGT
+258 GMEVNESIARAIGT

-292 IVGIPF
+292 VVGIPF

-307 ATVGVAVLI
+307 ATVAIAVLV
-316 ALTLLPAILGFVGKR
+316 ALTLVPAILGFVGEK
-331 IVSTKAASATT
+331 IVSEK
-342 ARAESRDLTK
+342 ARAKATAPGQK
-352 KEAFGYRWARGIARR
+352 PAFGYRWGRAVAKR

-377 ALGALAIPAF
+377 SLGAIAIPAF
-387 SLQMGL
+387 SLEMGL

-399 PDGSPQ
+399 PQGSPQ

-415 FGPGFSGPLIVVADL
+415 FGPGFSGPLVVVADL

-435 PQTALGA
+435 PQQALGA
-442 LAGRL
+442 LVGKL
-447 GGVPDVTRV
+447 SSVQDVTRV

-465 TTAVLQMIPASG
+465 TTAVLQVIPGSG
-477 PSTEATKQLVA
+477 PSTEATKDLVSR
-488 NLRGMVGEIHA
+488 LRELTGEVKS
-499 QTGSTIGVTGQTAI
+499 QTGSTIGVTGQTAL

-526 LYLLVIVG
+526 TYLIVIVG

-547 LVPLKAT
+547 LVPIKAT

-572 QWGWLGSVIG
+572 QWGWLGDLFGIT
-582 VSHGAPI
+582 HGSPI

-611 LVSGMRESFVHGDE
+611 LVSGMREAFVRGDTPKE
-625 PRKAVVNGFGHSA
+625 AVIDGLGHSA

-644 ALIMTSVF
+644 ALIMTAVF
-652 LGFVFSSDT
+652 FGFVFSHDT

-668 ALAFGVLVDAF
+668 ALAFGVMIDAF

-686 PALMTLFGRAA
+686 PALMTLFGKAA
-697 WWFPRVLDRITPNV
+697 WWFPRLLDRITPNV

-716 TLARHMRKR
+716 TLARHI
-725 GRTAYVLCGRS
+725 GRQEQHEKVPQPV
-736 LSTEN
+736 

>member
-1 VAKLLYR
+1 MAKLLYR
-8 LAHLARRRRGLVL
+8 LAHAARRRRGLVL
-21 GIWLLVLAIA
+21 GIWLLVLAVA
-31 GVGAVG
+31 GVGALG
-37 FAGKTTNQFSIP
+37 FAGQTTNQFSIP
-49 GTQSQQALDHLREKL
+49 GVESQQALDHLKEKL

-82 TITAPEAQQAIEG
+82 TLAQEQPVIDG
-95 VMAQV
+95 VIAQI
-100 GKTGQVAGAF
+100 GKTEQVAGAF
-110 SPFTTKAISPD
+110 SPFVTQAISQD
-121 QRIGLAQVQFS
+121 GRIGLAQVQFS

-137 LTDQTKNAIKAAT
+137 VKESTKDAIKNAVQAASNSGIE
-150 DAATKAG
+150 A
-157 LEVAYSQEI
+157 AYSQEI
-166 AGQMVAI
+166 AGEMVAI
-173 GATEG
+173 GVTEG
-178 IGVLIAAL
+178 IGVVIAAI
-186 VLALTFGSLVA
+186 VLILTFGSLVA
-197 AGLPMLTALVGVGIG
+197 AGLPMLTALIGVGIG

-226 STAPVLAMMLGLAVG
+226 STAPVLALMLGLAVG

-252 RKQVMS
+252 RKQVLG
-258 GMDVDESIARAIGT
+258 GMEVNESIARAIGT

-292 IVGIPF
+292 VVGIPF

-307 ATVGVAVLI
+307 ATVAIAVLV
-316 ALTLLPAILGFVGKR
+316 ALTLVPAILGFVGEK
-331 IVSTKAASATT
+331 IVSEKS
-342 ARAESRDLTK
+342 RAKDMDPDK
-352 KEAFGYRWARGIARR
+352 KEAFGYRWGRAVSKR

-377 ALGALAIPAF
+377 SLGAIAIPAF
-387 SLQMGL
+387 SLEMGL

-399 PDGSPQ
+399 PEGSPQ

-415 FGPGFSGPLIVVADL
+415 FGPGFSGPLVVVADL

-435 PQTALGA
+435 PQQALGA
-442 LAGRL
+442 LVGKL
-447 GGVPDVTRV
+447 STVKDVTRV

-465 TTAVLQMIPASG
+465 TTAVLQLIPNSG
-477 PSTEATKQLVA
+477 PSTEATKDLVA
-488 NLRGMVGEIHA
+488 QLRAQTGEIRA
-499 QTGSTIGVTGQTAI
+499 QTGSTIGITGQTAL

-521 SDALP
+521 SNALP
-526 LYLLVIVG
+526 TYLIVIVG

-547 LVPLKAT
+547 LVPIKAT

-572 QWGWLGSVIG
+572 QWGWLGDLLG
-582 VSHGAPI
+582 VTHGSPI

-611 LVSGMRESFVHGDE
+611 LVSGMRESFVHGDT
-625 PRKAVVNGFGHSA
+625 PKQAVVDGLGHSA

-644 ALIMTSVF
+644 ALIMTAVF
-652 LGFVFSSDT
+652 MGFVFSHDT

-668 ALAFGVLVDAF
+668 ALAFGVLIDAF

-686 PALMTLFGRAA
+686 PALMTLFGKAA
-697 WWFPRVLDRITPNV
+697 WWFPRFLDRITPNV

-716 TLARHMRKR
+716 TLARHIGQQERHEK
-725 GRTAYVLCGRS
+725 VP
-736 LSTEN
+736 EPV

>member
-1 VAKLLYR
+1 MAKLLYR
-8 LAHLARRRRGLVL
+8 VAHFARRRRGLVL
-21 GIWLLVLAIA
+21 GVWLLILAVA
-31 GVGAVG
+31 GAGAIG
-37 FAGKTTNQFSIP
+37 LSGSTSNQFTIP
-49 GTQSQQALDHLREKL
+49 GTQSQEVLDQLKANL
-64 PQAAGASGRIV
+64 PEAAGASGRIV
-75 FAAPQGR
+75 FAAPKGR
-82 TITAPEAQQAIEG
+82 TITSPDAQHAIQA
-95 VMAQV
+95 VVDQV
-100 GKTGQVAGAF
+100 GRINQVAGAF
-110 SPFTTKAISPD
+110 GPATTKMISQPD

-132 VSPPE
+132 VPAPE
-137 LTDQTKNAIKAAT
+137 LTDQTKTAIKAAT
-150 DAATKAG
+150 ETATKAG

-166 AGQMVAI
+166 AGQMVAV

-178 IGVLIAAL
+178 IGVVIAAL
-186 VLALTFGSLVA
+186 VLLMTFGSLVA
-197 AGLPMLTALVGVGIG
+197 AGLPLLTALVGVGVG
-212 IGGLY
+212 IAGLF
-217 ALTSVIDMS
+217 ALTSVITMS

-258 GMDVDESIARAIGT
+258 GMAVDESIARAIGT

-307 ATVGVAVLI
+307 ATVAIAVLV
-316 ALTLLPAILGFVGKR
+316 ALTLVPAILGFVGKR
-331 IVSTKAASATT
+331 IVSPKAMAKAA
-342 ARAESRDLTK
+342 AEEST
-352 KEAFGYRWARGIARR
+352 KEAFGYRWARGVARR
-367 PITALVLIVV
+367 PIAALVLIVV
-377 ALGALAIPAF
+377 SLGALAIPAF
-387 SLQMGL
+387 SLQLGL

-405 QRANALVTEA
+405 QRANALVTEG
-415 FGPGFSGPLIVVADL
+415 FGAGFSGPLVVVATL
-430 PSGVN
+430 PSGVD
-435 PQTALGA
+435 PKAATGA
-442 LAGRL
+442 LVGKL
-447 GGVPDVTRV
+447 STVPDVTRV
-456 VPAGVSPDG
+456 VPAGMSHDQKM
-465 TTAVLQMIPASG
+465 AVLQLIPSSG
-477 PSTEATKQLVA
+477 PSSEATKQLVA
-488 NLRGMVGEIHA
+488 TLRDSQGAIHA

-534 LSLILLAIMFRSI
+534 LSLILLAVMFRSI

-565 GAVVAIF
+565 GAVVMVF
-572 QWGWLGSVIG
+572 QWNWFGL
-582 VSHGAPI
+582 VSHGGPV

-611 LVSGMRESFVHGDE
+611 LVSGMRESYVHGDS
-625 PRKAVVNGFGHSA
+625 PREAVIDGFGHSA

-652 LGFVFSSDT
+652 LGFVFSADT

-697 WWFPRVLDRITPNV
+697 WWFPRLLDRITPNV
-711 DVEGE
+711 DVEGAA
-716 TLARHMRKR
+716 LARHIEQLEQPER
-725 GRTAYVLCGRS
+725 VPQQV
-736 LSTEN
+736 